1 VTLWA
6 RKQGPAGRRT
16 TVTTDEID
24 IVAAGINHQTWYVR
38 RSGATST

>member
-1 VTLWA
+1 V
-6 RKQGPAGRRT
+6 GPQAGLLDDAT